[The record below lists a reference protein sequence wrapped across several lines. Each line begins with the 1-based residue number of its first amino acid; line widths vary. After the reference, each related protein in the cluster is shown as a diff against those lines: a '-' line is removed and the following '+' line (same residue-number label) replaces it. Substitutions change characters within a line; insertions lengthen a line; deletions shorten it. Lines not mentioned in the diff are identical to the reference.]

1 LCPSSPPTKECLLP
15 PLWKGWGIRRRRVYD
30 LDADQELIALGVS
43 NFLAGLFGGFAG
55 GGSLSETAVN
65 DVAGART
72 QVSGIVSI
80 VLFLVTLFALT
91 PLFYYL
97 PEATLG
103 AIVIHA
109 VWGLLDVG
117 EMRCYFSLRRIDFV
131 PALVAL
137 LVFVI
142 LSGLLL
148 AVVLSLE
155 SKRERGGKPVP
166 ASLSWWR

>member
-1 LCPSSPPTKECLLP
+1 MPASSPP
-15 PLWKGWGIRRRRVYD
+15 WKGWGIRRRRVND
-30 LDADQELIALGVS
+30 LDANQELIALGVS

-55 GGSLSETAVN
+55 GGSLSETTVN
-65 DVAGART
+65 DVAGAHT

-80 VLFLVTLFALT
+80 VLVLVTLFALT
-91 PLFYYL
+91 PLYYYL

-137 LVFVI
+137 LVFDI
-142 LSGLLL
+142 LPGLLL

-155 SKRERGGKPVP
+155 SKRERGGNWLP
-166 ASLSWWR
+166 ASLLWWR

>member
-1 LCPSSPPTKECLLP
+1 
-15 PLWKGWGIRRRRVYD
+15 
-30 LDADQELIALGVS
+30 VS
-43 NFLAGLFGGFAG
+43 NFLADLFGGFAG
-55 GGSLSETAVN
+55 GGSLSETTVN
-65 DVAGART
+65 DGDGART

-80 VLFLVTLFALT
+80 VLVLVTLFALT
-91 PLFYYL
+91 SLFYYL

-103 AIVIHA
+103 ALVIHA

-117 EMRCYFSLRRIDFV
+117 EMRCYFSLRRTDFV

-137 LVFVI
+137 LVFD
-142 LSGLLL
+142 LLPGLL

-155 SKRERGGKPVP
+155 SKRERGGNWLP

>member
-1 LCPSSPPTKECLLP
+1 MCPSSPPTKECLLP
-15 PLWKGWGIRRRRVYD
+15 PWKGWGIRRRRVYD
-30 LDADQELIALGVS
+30 LDANQELIALGVS
-43 NFLAGLFGGFAG
+43 NFLAGLFGDFAG
-55 GGSLSETAVN
+55 GGSLSKTTVN

-72 QVSGIVSI
+72 QVSDIVSI
-80 VLFLVTLFALT
+80 VLVLVILFALT
-91 PLFYYL
+91 PLYYYL

-117 EMRCYFSLRRIDFV
+117 EMRCYFSLRRTDFV

-137 LVFVI
+137 LVFDI
-142 LSGLLL
+142 LPGLLL
-148 AVVLSLE
+148 AVVFSLE

>member
-1 LCPSSPPTKECLLP
+1 M
-15 PLWKGWGIRRRRVYD
+15 
-30 LDADQELIALGVS
+30 S
-43 NFLAGLFGGFAG
+43 NFLADLFGGFAG
-55 GGSLSETAVN
+55 GGSLSETTVN
-65 DVAGART
+65 DVDGART

-80 VLFLVTLFALT
+80 VLVLVTLFALT
-91 PLFYYL
+91 PLCYL

-103 AIVIHA
+103 AIVIHV

-117 EMRCYFSLRRIDFV
+117 EMRCYFSLRRTDFV

-137 LVFVI
+137 LVFDI
-142 LSGLLL
+142 LPGLL

-155 SKRERGGKPVP
+155 SKRERGGNWLP

>member
-1 LCPSSPPTKECLLP
+1 M
-15 PLWKGWGIRRRRVYD
+15 
-30 LDADQELIALGVS
+30 S
-43 NFLAGLFGGFAG
+43 NFLADLFGGFAG
-55 GGSLSETAVN
+55 GGSLLETTVN
-65 DVAGART
+65 DVDGART

-80 VLFLVTLFALT
+80 VLVLVTLFALT
-91 PLFYYL
+91 PLYHYL

-117 EMRCYFSLRRIDFV
+117 EMRCYFSLRRTDFV

-137 LVFVI
+137 LVFDI

-155 SKRERGGKPVP
+155 SKRERGGNWLP

>member
-1 LCPSSPPTKECLLP
+1 M
-15 PLWKGWGIRRRRVYD
+15 
-30 LDADQELIALGVS
+30 
-43 NFLAGLFGGFAG
+43 
-55 GGSLSETAVN
+55 ETTVN
-65 DVAGART
+65 DVDGARK

-80 VLFLVTLFALT
+80 VLVLVTLFAHT
-91 PLFYYL
+91 SLFYYL
-97 PEATLG
+97 PEAALG

-117 EMRCYFSLRRIDFV
+117 EMRCYFSLRRTDFV

-137 LVFVI
+137 LVFDI
-142 LSGLLL
+142 LPGLLL

-155 SKRERGGKPVP
+155 SKRERGGNWLP